1 MRPKIRTTERIFIC
15 IKESVK
21 DRLIATRAAMYLR
34 YLPGEASIGVSK
46 PVPFE
51 DRAANT
57 ILRTLAEAH
66 KSRAWPDALAL
77 SLLQLFTGRWP
88 AGLARPRQSD
98 GSQDALSRVALPGS
112 TKTVLSVAYTVVGQ
126 LLTYPIQASGRARQG
141 SKVHLFCRD
150 LANLRGDAKL
160 AVEAGEFAL
169 IANVP
174 GRNRRIGLPGTLNL
188 QDAVRILAE
197 SGVVPLPTPTSWD
210 DDCREAALQSGSATV
225 ASATDR
231 YKRLVQ
237 AGLGVEYLDDQSVP
251 TNAVRTVSIFR
262 TKARDMGL
270 LMGKVDEA
278 YDDLRSLWESPPS
291 DEDGDSMGDD
301 ADPSAKTRGGRAPGR
316 PGGFKTFDEFWDT
329 PWVGAMLGR
338 GEPKSLDDERFGDT
352 LDIAAPQD
360 AEADLKDVKRG
371 LLFDT
376 GRLSPAQLLILRA
389 FERYPNMTREQARRI
404 LDFPSVKKEFPAAL
418 KASRTQPAEAVLAGL
433 HKQIQK
439 DEETFLGAKSIHE
452 NIFEKLT
459 RAGVLTE
466 AHRILL
472 TALDWYNK
480 DKASGA
486 LKAAAASGVVQN
498 AIRTLRDIHPA
509 IQDDAQAVG
518 HLLMEALK
526 RYEQATG
533 KRLGK
538 PQAFSSSL
546 PAAKHLSFY
555 HFAPPAQGE
564 AILRDVPT
572 RIDGLDTEI
581 ELRLATRGLERAA
594 QWGFEGLRQFL
605 DNKEFGYEQ
614 AVEQRQ
620 PSRAI
625 VDDGPVEISTED
637 IAWAFA
643 TAKRHPRKRGEDLR
657 AWLQRLSE
665 LSEDAAG

>member
-1 MRPKIRTTERIFIC
+1 MG
-15 IKESVK
+15 
-21 DRLIATRAAMYLR
+21 A
-34 YLPGEASIGVSK
+34 SK
-46 PVPFE
+46 PVLFE
-51 DRAANT
+51 DRAAKA
-57 ILRTLAEAH
+57 ILLTLAEAR

-88 AGLARPRQSD
+88 AGLARPRKS
-98 GSQDALSRVALPGS
+98 GASQDALARVALPGS
-112 TKTVLSVAYTVVGQ
+112 TKTVLSAAYTVVGEI
-126 LLTYPIQASGRARQG
+126 LAYRIQASGKAKQG
-141 SKVHLFCRD
+141 SKVHIFCRD
-150 LANLRGDAKL
+150 LVNLRGDAKL
-160 AVEAGEFAL
+160 AVQAGEFAL
-169 IANVP
+169 MANAP
-174 GRNRRIGLPGTLNL
+174 DYNHRIGLPGTLNL
-188 QDAVRILAE
+188 QEAVRILAE
-197 SGVVPLPTPTSWD
+197 SGVVPLPSPANWD
-210 DDCREAALQSGSATV
+210 NDGHEAAVQSGSACV

-231 YKRLVQ
+231 YKRLAQ

-270 LMGKVDEA
+270 LIGKVDAA
-278 YDDLRSLWESPPS
+278 YDDLKSLWENPPS
-291 DEDGDSMGDD
+291 EDEGDSMGDD
-301 ADPSAKTRGGRAPGR
+301 ADPPAKAKGGRAPGR
-316 PGGFKTFDEFWDT
+316 PGGFKEFEDFWNT
-329 PWVGAMLGR
+329 EWVAKMLGR
-338 GEPKSLDDERFGDT
+338 SASRSIDLGGESPNPFGEWFQDKVGA
-352 LDIAAPQD
+352 DD
-360 AEADLKDVKRG
+360 AEADLKDAKRG
-371 LLFDT
+371 LLVDT
-376 GRLSPAQLLILRA
+376 GRLSLAQLLILRA
-389 FERYPNMTREQARRI
+389 FERHPNMTHEQARRI

-486 LKAAAASGVVQN
+486 LTAAAASGVVQN

-555 HFAPPAQGE
+555 HFALPAQEE

-614 AVEQRQ
+614 AV
-620 PSRAI
+620 
-625 VDDGPVEISTED
+625 
-637 IAWAFA
+637 
-643 TAKRHPRKRGEDLR
+643 
-657 AWLQRLSE
+657 
-665 LSEDAAG
+665 DAARRSW

>member
-1 MRPKIRTTERIFIC
+1 M
-15 IKESVK
+15 
-21 DRLIATRAAMYLR
+21 
-34 YLPGEASIGVSK
+34 SK

-51 DRAANT
+51 DRAANA

-66 KSRAWPDALAL
+66 KPRAWPDALAL

-126 LLTYPIQASGRARQG
+126 LLTYPIQASGKAKQG
-141 SKVHLFCRD
+141 SKVHIFCRD

-169 IANVP
+169 VANVP
-174 GRNRRIGLPGTLNL
+174 GQNRRIGLPGTLNL

-197 SGVVPLPTPTSWD
+197 SGVVPLASPTNWD

-225 ASATDR
+225 ASATNR

-262 TKARDMGL
+262 TKAREMGL

-278 YDDLRSLWESPPS
+278 YDDLKSLWENPPS
-291 DEDGDSMGDD
+291 EEEGDSMGDD
-301 ADPSAKTRGGRAPGR
+301 ADPPAKTKGGRAPGR
-316 PGGFKTFDEFWDT
+316 PGGFKDFEDFWNT
-329 PWVGAMLGR
+329 EWVVKMLGR
-338 GEPKSLDDERFGDT
+338 SASRSIDLSDKWQNPFGEWFQDEVGSD
-352 LDIAAPQD
+352 D
-360 AEADLKDVKRG
+360 AEAGLKYAKRG
-371 LLFDT
+371 LLVDT
-376 GRLSPAQLLILRA
+376 GRLSRAQVVILRA
-389 FERYPNMTREQARRI
+389 FERSPNMTREQAGRI
-404 LDFPSVKKEFPAAL
+404 LDLPSVKKEFPAAF

-480 DKASGA
+480 DKATGA
-486 LKAAAASGVVQN
+486 LEAAAGSGVVQN
-498 AIRTLRDIHPA
+498 AIRTLRDTHPA
-509 IQDDAQAVG
+509 IQDDDQAKW

-538 PQAFSSSL
+538 PQIFSASL
-546 PAAKHLSFY
+546 QAAKHLSFY
-555 HFAPPAQGE
+555 RFALPAQE
-564 AILRDVPT
+564 QAILDKVPPK
-572 RIDGLDTEI
+572 IDGLDTEI

-594 QWGFEGLRQFL
+594 QWGFEGLREL
-605 DNKEFGYEQ
+605 LGNKEFDYDQ

-625 VDDGPVEISTED
+625 VDDGPVEISAED
-637 IAWAFA
+637 IAWAFT
-643 TAKRHPRKRGEDLR
+643 TAERHPRKRGEDLR
-657 AWLQRLSE
+657 AWLQRLSR
-665 LSEDAAG
+665 LSGDATR

>member
-1 MRPKIRTTERIFIC
+1 M
-15 IKESVK
+15 
-21 DRLIATRAAMYLR
+21 
-34 YLPGEASIGVSK
+34 GVSK

-51 DRAANT
+51 DRAAKA
-57 ILRTLAEAH
+57 ILLTLADAR

-77 SLLQLFTGRWP
+77 SLLLLFTGKWP
-88 AGLARPRQSD
+88 AGLARPRKS
-98 GSQDALSRVALPGS
+98 GASQDVLSRVALPGS
-112 TKTVLSVAYTVVGQ
+112 TKTVLLAAYTVVGEI
-126 LLTYPIQASGRARQG
+126 LAYRIQASGKAKQG
-141 SKVHLFCRD
+141 SKVHIFCRD
-150 LANLRGDAKL
+150 LASLRGDAKL
-160 AVEAGEFAL
+160 VVQAGEFAL
-169 IANVP
+169 MANAPDYNHRV
-174 GRNRRIGLPGTLNL
+174 GLPGTLNL
-188 QDAVRILAE
+188 QEAVRILAE
-197 SGVVPLPTPTSWD
+197 GGVVPVPSPANWD
-210 DDCREAALQSGSATV
+210 DDGHEAAVQSGSACV

-270 LMGKVDEA
+270 LMGKVDAA
-278 YDDLRSLWESPPS
+278 YDDLKSLFEHPLS
-291 DEDGDSMGDD
+291 DEEEESMGDD
-301 ADPSAKTRGGRAPGR
+301 ADPPAKTKGRRAPGR
-316 PGGFKTFDEFWDT
+316 PGGFKTFDEFWDA

-338 GEPKSLDDERFGDT
+338 GEPKSLNDERFGDT
-352 LDIAAPQD
+352 LKDIAAPED
-360 AEADLKDVKRG
+360 AEADLKDAKRG
-371 LLFDT
+371 LLVDT
-376 GRLSPAQLLILRA
+376 GRLSLAQLLILRA

-439 DEETFLGAKSIHE
+439 DEETFLGGKSIHE

-459 RAGVLTE
+459 RASVLTE

-498 AIRTLRDIHPA
+498 AINTLRDTHPA
-509 IQDDAQAVG
+509 IKSDTQAIG

-526 RYEQATG
+526 RYQEATG
-533 KRLGK
+533 KRLAK
-538 PQAFSSSL
+538 PQTFSPSL
-546 PAAKHLSFY
+546 KAANFLSF
-555 HFAPPAQGE
+555 ALSAQEE
-564 AILRDVPT
+564 AILANVPT
-572 RIDGLDTEI
+572 RIEGLDSEI

-605 DNKEFGYEQ
+605 GDQEFDYER
-614 AVEQRQ
+614 AVQQREL
-620 PSRAI
+620 SRAI
-625 VDDGPVEISTED
+625 VDDGLVEISAED

-643 TAKRHPRKRGEDLR
+643 TAKRHARKNGEDLR
-657 AWLQRLSE
+657 AWLHRLSG